1 MCSLRQNHRKGNQG
15 LNNTMRVPV
24 VELSDCVMCG
34 ICESVCPSV
43 FNLDMGYVS
52 VADLPEYPESEVD
65 EVIKNCPA
73 DCVWWSEN

>member
-1 MCSLRQNHRKGNQG
+1 MSRVRQNHRKGNQRVI
-15 LNNTMRVPV
+15 LMRVPV

-52 VADLPEYPESEVD
+52 IADLPEYPESEVD

-73 DCVWWSEN
+73 DCVFWSEN